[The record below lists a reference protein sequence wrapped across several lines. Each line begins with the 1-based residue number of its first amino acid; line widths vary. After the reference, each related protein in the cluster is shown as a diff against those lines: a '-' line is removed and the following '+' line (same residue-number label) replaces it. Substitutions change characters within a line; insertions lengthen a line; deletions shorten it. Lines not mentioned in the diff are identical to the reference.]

1 MMRATIPT
9 ARALT
14 AAHLRCPD
22 LRIGPPRELD
32 KQWINVAGLRG
43 CFAFRDAG
51 RPANLLYE
59 SDEDNNSSRRLVHLP
74 FHGDTG
80 C

>member
-22 LRIGPPRELD
+22 LRVDPRT
-32 KQWINVAGLRG
+32 
-43 CFAFRDAG
+43 
-51 RPANLLYE
+51 LLYE
-59 SDEDNNSSRRLVHLP
+59 SDEDNNSSRRPVHLP